1 VFFLEKISEKKFW
14 RELRANEMS
23 HYLLFKAG
31 FSFLAVSR
39 NKNNGLRGFS
49 PSNAMGLNDIS

>member
-1 VFFLEKISEKKFW
+1 
-14 RELRANEMS
+14 MS